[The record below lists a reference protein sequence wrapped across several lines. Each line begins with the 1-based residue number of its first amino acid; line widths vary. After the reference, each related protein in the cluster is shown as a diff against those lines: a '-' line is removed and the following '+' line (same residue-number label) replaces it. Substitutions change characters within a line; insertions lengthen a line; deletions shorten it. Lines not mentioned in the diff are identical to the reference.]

1 MDTSVEQLAHAWLV
15 TAGDQEVPV
24 PATLRYTAA
33 DPLAVYLDFPPEAA
47 LHGREVT
54 WTFARSLLDEGLEA
68 PAGHGDV
75 GGGGGGRPPPP
86 PGVDDAPRPGGPQ
99 GGVGA
104 PRPRE
109 LGPGAPGGGRRG

>member
-86 PGVDDAPRPGGPQ
+86 PPRPPPP
-99 GGVGA
+99 A
-104 PRPRE
+104 RP
-109 LGPGAPGGGRRG
+109 PGGGGGAPPPPPAGAPPPRGPP

>member
-75 GGGGGGRPPPP
+75 GGGGGGRPPPRRGWP
-86 PGVDDAPRPGGPQ
+86 PPPR
-99 GGVGA
+99 
-104 PRPRE
+104 
-109 LGPGAPGGGRRG
+109 GGRRGVVVYARPPGMVGTAPGG